1 MPDIPEAMTLP
12 QAEPFIRDKP
22 VTKPME
28 VQEALRQADAHLKNA
43 QELAGRPVGKEE
55 LLYMW
60 DNQITA
66 LDNFLADTEAV
77 PDPAFKAK
85 RGELRG
91 VKKTLTDAVV
101 AFEAQAAGET
111 SADEAPTEA
120 EWVESY
126 IEQAGEMIQLVKE
139 ALSEKVKDVKDLPQW
154 EEPLAVVN
162 GYLADSE
169 PFQEKSHD
177 LRKVRSRVR
186 LARKDLKASID
197 QVFTQWKLQ
206 DRSAAAG
213 GDDEEEEAEA

>member
-1 MPDIPEAMTLP
+1 MPDTPEAMTLP

-22 VTKPME
+22 VAKPME

-66 LDNFLADTEAV
+66 LDNFLADTESI
-77 PDPAFKAK
+77 PDPGFKAK

-111 SADEAPTEA
+111 PGDEAPTET

-177 LRKVRSRVR
+177 LRKVRSKVR

-197 QVFTQWKLQ
+197 QVFTQWKQQ
-206 DRSAAAG
+206 DRASASA

>member
-1 MPDIPEAMTLP
+1 MPETQESIALP
-12 QAEPFIRDKP
+12 HAEPFIRP
-22 VTKPME
+22 RQVAPAME

-66 LDNFLADTEAV
+66 LDNFLADTESV
-77 PDPAFKAK
+77 PDPSFKAK
-85 RGELRG
+85 RTELRG

-101 AFEAQAAGET
+101 AFEAQAAGE
-111 SADEAPTEA
+111 SPPDGEPTEE
-120 EWVESY
+120 EWVQAY
-126 IEQAGEMIQLVKE
+126 VEQAGEMIELVKA
-139 ALSEKVKDVKDLPQW
+139 ALSEPVKDVKDLPQW

-177 LRKVRSRVR
+177 LRKARSKVR

-197 QVFTQWKLQ
+197 QVFTQWKQ
-206 DRSAAAG
+206 ADRAAASSG
-213 GDDEEEEAEA
+213 DDDEEDD